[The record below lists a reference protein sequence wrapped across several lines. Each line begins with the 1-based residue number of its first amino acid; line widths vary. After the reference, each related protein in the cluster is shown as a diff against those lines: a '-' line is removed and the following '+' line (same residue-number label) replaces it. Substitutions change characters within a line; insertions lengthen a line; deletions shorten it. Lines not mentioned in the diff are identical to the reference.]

1 MLHGNGYFQAGMT
14 LIEVLISLLVLAIGL
29 LGAATVQ
36 LSALKYTD
44 SAMLHSQASF
54 IAYDLMDRIRANPDA
69 NYTLASLNAAPT
81 SGNLNVP
88 RDQDLFDFAS
98 NITAFAGPE
107 ADASIRMVNRAVEV
121 SITWNDSRAAN
132 ETESLQTFTL
142 NSRVAIDRS
151 VTP

>member
-1 MLHGNGYFQAGMT
+1 MLHVNGHFQSGMT
-14 LIEVLISLLVLAIGL
+14 LIEVLISLLILAIGL

-36 LSALKYTD
+36 LNALKYTD

-69 NYTLASLNAAPT
+69 NYTLTSLTAAPA

-88 RDQDLFDFAS
+88 RDQDLFDFAN
-98 NITAFAGPE
+98 NITAFAGPQ
-107 ADASIRMVNRAVEV
+107 ADANVNIDNRAVKIT
-121 SITWNDSRAAN
+121 ITWNDSRAAN
-132 ETESLQTFTL
+132 ETENLQTFTL

-151 VTP
+151 VVP